1 MVNGEPH
8 NVECLIA
15 ASNGCQL
22 SFGAPTKDAMNGE
35 IKLTQGVNVNVNVN
49 EIMGDEIMGDENKN
63 IQQ

>member
-49 EIMGDEIMGDENKN
+49 VNEIMGDENKN
-63 IQQ
+63 IQ